1 MQIPI
6 PKTPMEWL
14 DEIARAYIDA
24 RETIPYGRLVSRKIS
39 EKDLYHLSPT
49 VCLKFRGYKRSEKVL
64 KKATNA
70 ALTSYVATRSVVGD
84 LMDIPQISFA
94 FCYLSAH
101 FGLDLVDETTVA
113 EIMDYIEVESDK
125 LVALTK

>member
-1 MQIPI
+1 M
-6 PKTPMEWL
+6 
-14 DEIARAYIDA
+14 IARAYIDA
-24 RETIPYGRLVSRKIS
+24 RETIPYGRLVRRKIS
-39 EKDLYHLSPT
+39 EKDLYHLAPA

-113 EIMDYIEVESDK
+113 EIMD
-125 LVALTK
+125 